1 MTKRPAVFFML
12 FSLFLL
18 GISPLAWGQ
27 NLEIKG
33 RVVSAEG
40 KFVAEALI
48 LHRVSGKKTLTDEK
62 GQFSLFVPKS
72 ERIKLEII
80 HPEYLEEEVTLAAK
94 SLVRPVVITLTPYI
108 RQREEVVVTAMRYPE
123 PQAKVPAA
131 ATVLSAETLE
141 ARMSANVVE
150 GLSELPGVSKLG
162 SGGFSLVPS
171 VRGLSRRRVLL
182 LVDNARLASDRRTGP
197 SASFINPEDIARIEV
212 LRSPSSVFYG
222 SDAIGGVV
230 HILTREAGGDEA
242 FRGKINAKY
251 GTVNQEKGLG
261 LSLTGSK
268 SNLGYYFSFQ
278 GLDAENYRSPA
289 GEVLQSRF
297 TQSSFFGKVSYRTE
311 KREVEGSFLLAR
323 GKNIGKPNRD
333 SLTKPTWYPRENQN
347 LAQLLWREKGIW
359 SDGELSLHLYANP
372 NFLETRSDKIG
383 AFKEK
388 ESFGKTE
395 GADYGAQLS
404 LNKNIFSSFRLTA
417 GADLFGRTG
426 VKALDRDINYDSQ
439 GSITSTFEETPYTDG
454 RRTDFGVFVSGD
466 YNGLKGLDLVG
477 GVRLDFLSS
486 RANPGGGDETSQAS
500 RKSLTGFLA
509 GSAKLSENIVLFA
522 NLSRAYRA
530 PDLSE
535 LYYSGITGRGFI
547 IANPGLKPE
556 SSFSFDTGFKFIG
569 QRLFAGLYGFSYE
582 IKDLIERYLI
592 AEKLYTYA
600 NIDKGRIRGLEL
612 EWEVFP
618 LSGWSVFGNVSL
630 FKGKS
635 LETDAPLNDITPYRL
650 FAGTRAW
657 VGRFSVEVNGTIQ
670 QEKDDPGPA
679 EISIPGAQTANL
691 KASYFL
697 APSLNF
703 YFVLSN
709 LLDKSYLGRPD
720 PEAME
725 EPGRSFVFGI
735 AYNF

>member
-1 MTKRPAVFFML
+1 MTKGSAVFFMC
-12 FSLFLL
+12 FASFLL
-18 GISPLAWGQ
+18 GIVPLARSQ

-40 KFVAEALI
+40 KPIAEALI
-48 LHRVSGKKTLTDEK
+48 LHRASGKDTLTDER
-62 GQFSLFVPKS
+62 GQFSFFLPKS

-80 HPEYLEEEVTLAAK
+80 HPDYMEEEVIFAVRVLA
-94 SLVRPVVITLTPYI
+94 RPVVIALTPYI
-108 RQREEVVVTAMRYPE
+108 RQREEVVVTATRYPE

-141 ARMSANVVE
+141 ARLAPNVVE
-150 GLSELPGVSKLG
+150 GLAEQPGVSKLG

-182 LVDNARLASDRRTGP
+182 MVDNARLASDRRTGP
-197 SASFINPEDIARIEV
+197 SASFINPEDIGRIEI

-230 HILTREAGGDEA
+230 HILTRKAGEEDA
-242 FRGKINAKY
+242 FKGKFNAKY

-268 SNLGYYFSFQ
+268 SDLGYYLSFQ

-297 TQSSFFGKVSYRTE
+297 TQSSFFGKVAYRTE

-333 SLTKPTWYPRENQN
+333 SAAKPTWYPRENQN

-359 SDGELSLHLYANP
+359 SDGELTLHLFANP
-372 NFLETRSDKIG
+372 NFLETRSDKIS

-388 ESFGKTE
+388 ESFSKTE
-395 GADYGAQLS
+395 GMDYGAQLS
-404 LNKNIFSSFRLTA
+404 FDKKIASSFRLTA
-417 GADLFGRTG
+417 GADLFGRSG
-426 VKALDRDINYDSQ
+426 VKALNRDINYNSQ
-439 GSITSTFEETPYTDG
+439 GSIAGTFEETPYTHG

-466 YNGLKGLDLVG
+466 YNGLEGLDLVG

-486 RANPGGGDETSQAS
+486 RANPGGGDETSQAR

-509 GSAKLSENIVLFA
+509 GSARLTENIILFA

-530 PDLSE
+530 PDLNE

-547 IANPGLKPE
+547 IANPDLKPE
-556 SSFSFDTGFKFIG
+556 SSLNFDTGLKFVG
-569 QRLFAGLYGFSYE
+569 KRLFAGLYGFSYD
-582 IKDLIERYLI
+582 IKDLIERYLL
-592 AEKLYTYA
+592 AEKLYTYE

-618 LSGWSVFGNVSL
+618 RSGWSIFGNVSL

-635 LETDAPLNDITPYRL
+635 LETEEPLNDIPPYRL

-657 VGRFSVEVNGTIQ
+657 VGRFSVEVNGTLQ
-670 QEKDDPGPA
+670 QEKDNPGPA
-679 EISIPGAQTANL
+679 EISIPGAQTVNL

-703 YFVLSN
+703 YFILSN
-709 LLDKSYLGRPD
+709 LFDKCYLGRPD

-735 AYNF
+735 AYHF